1 MPVARELTFAP
12 FRGSAAVAAGFV
24 TRRQL
29 DGLAWRRLY
38 RDVYRRAGLDLDTLA
53 WCYAAGLLLDDRGA
67 VSGLSAAALWGAD
80 VCEPGAPVEMT
91 VPPPVHL
98 RPPPGL
104 VIRRSPLDP
113 ADVSL
118 RARTPVT
125 SPVRTGYDIARCGNR
140 VAAVVG
146 LDALLSRRLFGI
158 ADVARYALARPGWRG
173 SAAVGPVLALADA
186 GAESPMET
194 RLRLVLVD
202 GGLPRPVVQHEV
214 RDAGG
219 LFVARLDLAYPAH
232 RLGIEYEGDHHR
244 GRGVFAYDLRRINA
258 LKLLGWRVL
267 RFGPAD
273 VYRNAAGI
281 VSQVRTALA

>member
-1 MPVARELTFAP
+1 SSPGTPTTCANCATGTRPSWPRPTTPVCRSTSVPTPAAGSRRAARPTGCCSCTPAPGCRRRPFWRRRRGARGSGWASPAWWRAGWRTWSCTRRIRAPTCAWWPRRAGSCCVAGWCAEGCPQGTARSRPPLHAGPMPVARELTFAP

-146 LDALLSRRLFGI
+146 
-158 ADVARYALARPGWRG
+158 
-173 SAAVGPVLALADA
+173 
-186 GAESPMET
+186 
-194 RLRLVLVD
+194 
-202 GGLPRPVVQHEV
+202 
-214 RDAGG
+214 
-219 LFVARLDLAYPAH
+219 
-232 RLGIEYEGDHHR
+232 
-244 GRGVFAYDLRRINA
+244 
-258 LKLLGWRVL
+258 
-267 RFGPAD
+267 
-273 VYRNAAGI
+273 
-281 VSQVRTALA
+281 